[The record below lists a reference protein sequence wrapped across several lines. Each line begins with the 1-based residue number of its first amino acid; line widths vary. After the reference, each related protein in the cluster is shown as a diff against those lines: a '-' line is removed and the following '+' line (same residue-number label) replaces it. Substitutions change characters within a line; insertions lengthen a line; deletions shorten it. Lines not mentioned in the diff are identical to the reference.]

1 MSRPVR
7 QPTHGLAS
15 LIGMD
20 AHRSISLALV
30 VFGLIGA
37 GCADDPGTTPPLSSP
52 TETSQESPDAETP
65 SDEPTA
71 TKEVALEVWLTSG
84 DSLRPVL
91 RRIGQTPG
99 VARAAVEMLLEGP
112 TDRESEL
119 EVSSQVPEGVD
130 LLDIAISDG
139 IATVD
144 LSGGFEEGG
153 GSATMRMRLGQLI
166 YTLTQFDTVS
176 GVLLRLDG
184 KPVETFSSEGIVIEE
199 PQKRKGYRDLLPQ
212 IVVTHPG
219 IDDRATSP
227 LEISGTANVF
237 EATVSFRLV
246 VDGNEL
252 ASGFATATCGTGCR
266 GTYEG
271 MLEFDVKEETEAVL
285 EVFESSAE
293 DGSPLFMISV
303 PLRLL
308 P

>member
-1 MSRPVR
+1 M
-7 QPTHGLAS
+7 
-15 LIGMD
+15 
-20 AHRSISLALV
+20 
-30 VFGLIGA
+30 
-37 GCADDPGTTPPLSSP
+37 SSP

-65 SDEPTA
+65 NDEPTP
-71 TKEVALEVWLTSG
+71 TKEIALEVWLTSG
-84 DSLRPVL
+84 DSLRPVI
-91 RRIGQTPG
+91 RRVDQTPG

-112 TDRESEL
+112 TDRESDL
-119 EVSSQVPEGVD
+119 DVSSQIPEGAD
-130 LLDIAISDG
+130 LLDIAISDR

-144 LSGGFEEGG
+144 LSGGFDDGG
-153 GSATMRMRLGQLI
+153 GSATMLMRLGQLT

-184 KPVETFSSEGIVIEE
+184 EPVETFSSEGIVVEE
-199 PQKRKGYRDLLPQ
+199 PQKRKDYRNLLPQ
-212 IVVTHPG
+212 IVVTSPG
-219 IDDRATSP
+219 IDDRVTSP

-237 EATVSFRLV
+237 EATVSFRLMV
-246 VDGNEL
+246 EGNEL

-271 MLEFDVKEETEAVL
+271 MLEFDVGEETDAVL

-293 DGSPLFMISV
+293 DGSPLFLVSI